1 MAYESKITLTPRVAD
16 LDTQRHVTSR
26 TYEHFCYEA
35 RLGLLA
41 EHGLD
46 LNRILNEHRHLRPV
60 RSAIRFIN
68 QQHPG
73 NPLTVHTHLSV
84 RGNLLLWDH
93 IVTGAEGKEACRIT
107 LETILDGDTS
117 GPLVPDGG
125 AAGERAVEFA
135 DIHPFPGTCKTI
147 DSSFIMPYSDR
158 DITGEFPPVAYWRV
172 FEEGRWAMGDALGM
186 TYERMRDMDTITFF
200 MGGSMLFHKPPAA
213 GQHVRLRTWIER
225 IDKFRLYFRQDLLP
239 ADSEEVLASI
249 REDQIIVSL
258 AKARPKKP
266 PREYLDVVIDILE
279 VKPE

>member
-1 MAYESKITLTPRVAD
+1 MSFESKITLTPRVAD

-46 LNRILNEHRHLRPV
+46 LDRILNEHVHLRPV
-60 RSAIRFIN
+60 RSAIRFVN
-68 QQHPG
+68 QQYPG
-73 NPLTVHTHLSV
+73 TPLVVHTRLSV
-84 RGNLLLWDH
+84 RGKTLFWDQV
-93 IVTGAEGKEACRIT
+93 VTGAEGKEACRIT
-107 LETILDGDTS
+107 LETMLDG
-117 GPLVPDGG
+117 GEQIVPDGG
-125 AAGERAVEFA
+125 TSVDDRVVPFA
-135 DIHPFPGTCKTI
+135 EIHPFPGTCRTI

-186 TYERMRDMDTITFF
+186 TYDRMRDIDTITFF
-200 MGGSMLFHKPPAA
+200 MGGTMLFHQAPRA
-213 GQHVRLRTWIER
+213 GQHVRLRTWMES
-225 IDKFRLYFRQDLLP
+225 IDKFRLYIRQDLLP
-239 ADSEEVLASI
+239 LDSEEVLATI
-249 REDQIIVSL
+249 REDHIIVSL

-266 PREYLDVVIDILE
+266 PKEYLDVVIDYLE